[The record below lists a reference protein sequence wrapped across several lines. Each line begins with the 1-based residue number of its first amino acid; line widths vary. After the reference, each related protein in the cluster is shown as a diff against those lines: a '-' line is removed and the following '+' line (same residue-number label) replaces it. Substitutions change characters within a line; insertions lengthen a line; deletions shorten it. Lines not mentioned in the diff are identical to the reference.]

1 MKVKALA
8 YLFKNDF
15 HGKSLHHDTRDPYIK
30 TQWVSEDLVMA
41 IEGVWQTS
49 DKCEC
54 LSNYSAIHFN
64 LLKVNFAIMLQIH
77 CIVFVCVCVKI
88 VNLQKINI

>member
-1 MKVKALA
+1 
-8 YLFKNDF
+8 
-15 HGKSLHHDTRDPYIK
+15 
-30 TQWVSEDLVMA
+30 MA

-64 LLKVNFAIMLQIH
+64 LLKVNFATMLRIH
-77 CIVFVCVCVKI
+77 CIVFVCVKI